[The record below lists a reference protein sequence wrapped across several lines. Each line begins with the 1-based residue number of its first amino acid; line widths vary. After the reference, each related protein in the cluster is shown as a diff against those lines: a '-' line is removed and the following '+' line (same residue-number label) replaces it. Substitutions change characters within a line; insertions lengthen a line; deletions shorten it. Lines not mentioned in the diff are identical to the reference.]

1 VGWLGPL
8 GHDSL
13 CWGPDHLKRVRKMVP
28 GLPRDTYD
36 LFRGVEMDFEEE
48 NNSLSLYKTCDH
60 DFQMES
66 TSGCPASV
74 CDTGHRFKEST
85 KKSGTWTLTHP
96 LKRCWWIEAQGKA
109 L

>member
-1 VGWLGPL
+1 MGWLGPL

-74 CDTGHRFKEST
+74 CDTGNRQGPSRGHKQTVPASR
-85 KKSGTWTLTHP
+85 GLGPRH
-96 LKRCWWIEAQGKA
+96 AQI
-109 L
+109 